1 MIFPQLASKAT
12 PVAST
17 NTYAY
22 THTQKRVA
30 LFPDNYVELL
40 LCTGSP
46 ITRRMIGSVRELTL
60 YPGQV
65 MISSCRS
72 KGVILQA
79 ENLSY
84 ISVKVYPELTRMV
97 FGDLELEERDL
108 VHMLDLQLQNA
119 EELQQFTQQ
128 LVADSSL
135 ATDAVIQQ
143 AVFYARDTRGE
154 IKVKELLEL
163 LEVSKSYLEQHF
175 FKHVGLTP
183 KEFCKVEKMQN
194 FIQYYRQYQDS
205 LNLTQLTFKSGYYDQ
220 SHLIKDFRYF
230 VDSRPRD
237 FIKTYGFTL

>member
-1 MIFPQLASKAT
+1 MIFPQLASKST
-12 PVAST
+12 PVASI
-17 NTYAY
+17 NQFHYAG
-22 THTQKRVA
+22 QPKRVA

-60 YPGQV
+60 DTGQV
-65 MISSCRS
+65 MISACRS
-72 KGVILQA
+72 KGVILYA

-84 ISVKVYPELTRMV
+84 VSVKVHPELSRMV
-97 FGDLELEERDL
+97 FGDNELEERDL
-108 VHMLDLQLQNA
+108 IHILDLQLKDA
-119 EELQQFTQQ
+119 GELQRFTVE
-128 LVADSSL
+128 LVADSTL
-135 ATDAVIQQ
+135 AEDAVIQQ

-154 IKVKELLEL
+154 IKVKELLTL
-163 LEVSKSYLEQHF
+163 LEVSKSFLEQHF

-194 FIQYYRQYQDS
+194 FINYYRQYQDT

-230 VDSRPRD
+230 MDSRPRD